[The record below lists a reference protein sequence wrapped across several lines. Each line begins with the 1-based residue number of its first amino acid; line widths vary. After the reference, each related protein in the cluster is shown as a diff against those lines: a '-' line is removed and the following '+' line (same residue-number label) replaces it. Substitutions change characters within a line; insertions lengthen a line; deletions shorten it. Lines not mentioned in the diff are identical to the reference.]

1 MYHIHRIPISAKSSN
16 NRLVCLG
23 WSQCFLFK
31 AMSARLII
39 GSWCLL
45 NSSSPQHLCKNNSC
59 PRYQANPPFPPTKS
73 VLIRLGWVTKPLI
86 ILNAEFACKCHPS
99 FSPAYTK
106 LKRITALTSSAI
118 NNTDTFHCVL
128 AASRWRIIRLGA
140 TVIAYC
146 MVYVNNA
153 LYFIVSISVFFAL
166 SS

>member
-1 MYHIHRIPISAKSSN
+1 MYNIHRIPISAKSSI
-16 NRLVCLG
+16 NREVCLG

-45 NSSSPQHLCKNNSC
+45 NSSSPQHLCKNNSW
-59 PRYQANPPFPPTKS
+59 PRYEANPPFPPTNLCSSKS
-73 VLIRLGWVTKPLI
+73 VLIRLGWATKLLI

-128 AASRWRIIRLGA
+128 AASRWCIIRLGV

-153 LYFIVSISVFFAL
+153 LYS
-166 SS
+166 